1 MRRLRSLYE
10 KNPWKFVILAWVL
23 YVVSF
28 FLIENFN
35 RDPVIY
41 LHSRIDD
48 LIPFSRFAIIPYA
61 GWFPLLVIPMGK
73 RMVKQEYDQVWDLLV
88 PMFIAMFGSLIFY
101 LIVPNGL
108 HLRPAQVEGN
118 DLCAWLVRSIQSMD
132 TPENVCPS
140 IHVSTTVLIDM
151 FLQKQHKGETGMCI
165 FLHALAIAI
174 CLSTMFLKQHSFVD
188 VFWGLAAAL
197 VIRYFMDRSSKG
209 KAA

>member
-1 MRRLRSLYE
+1 MRTLKKIYDR
-10 KNPWKFVILAWVL
+10 NPWKFVILAWLL

-28 FLIENFN
+28 FLIDNFN

-61 GWFPLLVIPMGK
+61 SWFPLLVIPMGK
-73 RMVKQEYDQVWDLLV
+73 RMLKKEYEQVWDLLV

-108 HLRPAQVEGN
+108 HLRPAEVKGS

-140 IHVSTTVLIDM
+140 IHVSTTVLIDL
-151 FLQKQHKGETGMCI
+151 FLQKQHKHETGMRI
-165 FLHALAIAI
+165 FLHILAVSI
-174 CLSTMFLKQHSFVD
+174 CLSTMLLKQHSVID
-188 VFWGLAAAL
+188 VFWGLVVAL
-197 VIRYFMDRSSKG
+197 VIQYCWNHSSK
-209 KAA
+209 